1 MEIGGDIEQL
11 SALERTFTQQG
22 QAVETLRS
30 TISSTL
36 DTTSWRGP
44 AAERFRSEWNGEFA
58 QALTRLADALNQN
71 AAFLRDTHTAFQQI
85 GG

>member
-11 SALERTFTQQG
+11 STLERTFTQQRET
-22 QAVETLRS
+22 VETLRS
-30 TISSTL
+30 TITAAL

-58 QALTRLADALNQN
+58 LALTRLADALNQN
-71 AAFLRDTHTAFQQI
+71 AGFIRETHTAFQQI